1 MAEAITI
8 VCPEC
13 GKKINVASEAVGKK
27 VRCKDC
33 EHVFVVAAPGG
44 KKAARPAAA
53 PAKAPAG
60 AKKKAPDPRAAKPRP
75 DKPKADDEEENSNPY
90 GVTSLDLAPRCPD
103 CAQEMES
110 EDAIICLH
118 CGYNTQTRSKVESRA
133 VEEDT
138 GMVWTWWLLP
148 GILCAVFALVF
159 LTFDIW
165 YSLKV
170 PTFFPGG
177 EDDAWYAFIGR
188 PWFVI
193 WLVWGPT
200 VPLMVGM
207 TAFAVKRLIFN
218 PRPPERVK
226 KKPKKEE

>member
-1 MAEAITI
+1 
-8 VCPEC
+8 
-13 GKKINVASEAVGKK
+13 
-27 VRCKDC
+27 
-33 EHVFVVAAPGG
+33 
-44 KKAARPAAA
+44 
-53 PAKAPAG
+53 
-60 AKKKAPDPRAAKPRP
+60 
-75 DKPKADDEEENSNPY
+75 
-90 GVTSLDLAPRCPD
+90 
-103 CAQEMES
+103 MES

-148 GILCAVFALVF
+148 GILCAVFTLVF

-165 YSLKV
+165 YSFKIR
-170 PTFFPGG
+170 TFFAGTTTTPGTRSSAAPG
-177 EDDAWYAFIGR
+177 SSSGWSGA
-188 PWFVI
+188 
-193 WLVWGPT
+193 PT

-226 KKPKKEE
+226 KKAKKEE